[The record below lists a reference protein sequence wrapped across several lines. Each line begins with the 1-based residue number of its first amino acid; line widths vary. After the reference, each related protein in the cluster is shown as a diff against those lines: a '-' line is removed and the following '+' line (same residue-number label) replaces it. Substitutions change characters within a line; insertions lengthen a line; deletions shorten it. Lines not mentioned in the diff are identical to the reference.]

1 MGLLEK
7 IEQYTNGGTDKV
19 SNKTAYS
26 KFIELGFP
34 SVKNEEWKYTSLKK
48 IIAKSFEIE
57 NQGEQITDQEI
68 KNNSL
73 ELDNKVVFLNGEL
86 YQKPTISGVK
96 IEKNIDHSPIYNDAI
111 TALNAA
117 LAKNG
122 YSITVSENTIVDQP
136 LEILFLTK
144 NKSENLSQYRNE
156 IIVKK
161 NSNIKIIEQV
171 KNLSNNLCFS
181 NMFTNINLEEKAI
194 IELNKLQNN
203 NESQIIVDNTNI
215 NQETGS
221 NSTLN
226 TLLFGG
232 SFTRNNLSFSQNGER
247 CESNMNGV
255 VILDN
260 VEFADNHTYM
270 DHLKAN
276 CESNELYKGIYLGK
290 SKGVFNGKIMV
301 RPDAQKIN
309 AFQANNNLLLSDDS
323 SINSKPQLE
332 IYADDVKCSHGC
344 TIGQLD
350 EDAIF
355 YMNTRGISKED
366 AKAILTYA
374 FASDALNK
382 ISIPHLYDVA
392 KDLISK
398 KLNVDLSF

>member
-7 IEQYTNGGTDKV
+7 IEQYTNGGSDKV

-73 ELDNKVVFLNGEL
+73 QLDNKVVFLNGEL

-122 YSITVSENTIVDQP
+122 YSITVNENTIVDQP
-136 LEILFLTK
+136 IEILFLTK

-194 IELNKLQNN
+194 IELSL
-203 NESQIIVDNTNI
+203 
-215 NQETGS
+215 
-221 NSTLN
+221 
-226 TLLFGG
+226 
-232 SFTRNNLSFSQNGER
+232 
-247 CESNMNGV
+247 
-255 VILDN
+255 
-260 VEFADNHTYM
+260 
-270 DHLKAN
+270 
-276 CESNELYKGIYLGK
+276 
-290 SKGVFNGKIMV
+290 
-301 RPDAQKIN
+301 
-309 AFQANNNLLLSDDS
+309 
-323 SINSKPQLE
+323 
-332 IYADDVKCSHGC
+332 
-344 TIGQLD
+344 
-350 EDAIF
+350 
-355 YMNTRGISKED
+355 
-366 AKAILTYA
+366 
-374 FASDALNK
+374 
-382 ISIPHLYDVA
+382 
-392 KDLISK
+392 
-398 KLNVDLSF
+398 

>member
-48 IIAKSFEIE
+48 IIANSFEIE
-57 NQGEQITDQEI
+57 NQGEKITDQEI

-96 IEKNIDHSPIYNDAI
+96 IEKNIDHSPSYNDAI

-203 NESQIIVDNTNI
+203 NKSQIIVDNTNI